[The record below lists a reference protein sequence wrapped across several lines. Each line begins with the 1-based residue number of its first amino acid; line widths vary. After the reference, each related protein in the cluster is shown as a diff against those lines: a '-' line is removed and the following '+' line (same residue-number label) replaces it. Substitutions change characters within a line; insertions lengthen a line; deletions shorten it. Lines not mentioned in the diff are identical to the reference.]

1 MTETS
6 DRQQAAQ
13 EDKLPAQYINY
24 VFFSLDPVW
33 RRLPDEERERGKREF
48 LEAAQEHSGEML
60 LRSFSLMG
68 LRADADFMLWR
79 IGYDLDAFEGMT
91 AALLKTGLGKYL
103 RVSYSY
109 FALSRR
115 SIYVGE
121 HTPGFENRTYIVPG
135 EGEYLFVYPF
145 VKTRAWYRLPMEER
159 QRMMNE
165 HMQIGRKHY
174 PVKNNTGYCFGIDD
188 YEFILSFEAESPE
201 KFQDLM
207 MELRE
212 SEASSYTEL
221 DTPIFTCRRRSPA
234 RNSAE
239 SGLTG
244 DLVLELQHQ
253 LHVYCFATHQ
263 PWPGGTDLA
272 SRLLR
277 WSGILPS
284 GRRTLTLYN

>member
-1 MTETS
+1 MAETQTQRQGATEES
-6 DRQQAAQ
+6 
-13 EDKLPAQYINY
+13 LPAQYVNY
-24 VFFSLDPVW
+24 VFFKLDPVW
-33 RRLPDEERERGKREF
+33 RRLDEEERERGKKEF
-48 LEAAQEHSGEML
+48 LGAVEEHGQEML

-68 LRADADFMLWR
+68 LRPDADFMLWR
-79 IGYDLDAFEGMT
+79 IGYDLDAFDRMRS
-91 AALLKTGLGKYL
+91 ALMKTGLGKYL
-103 RVSYSY
+103 DVTYSY

-121 HTPGFENRTYIVPG
+121 HTPGFENRRYIVPG

-145 VKTRAWYRLPMEER
+145 VKTRAWYRLPLEER

-174 PVKNNTGYCFGIDD
+174 PVKNNTAYCFGIDD

-221 DTPIFTCRRRSPA
+221 DTPIFTCRRKPLPEIL
-234 RNSAE
+234 E
-239 SGLTG
+239 SLG
-244 DLVLELQHQ
+244 
-253 LHVYCFATHQ
+253 
-263 PWPGGTDLA
+263 
-272 SRLLR
+272 
-277 WSGILPS
+277 
-284 GRRTLTLYN
+284 

>member
-1 MTETS
+1 MTQTQTQH
-6 DRQQAAQ
+6 QQAS
-13 EDKLPAQYINY
+13 EEKLPAQYINY
-24 VFFSLDPVW
+24 IFLKLDPLW
-33 RRLPDEERERGKREF
+33 RRLSDEERERGKKEF
-48 LEAAQEHSGEML
+48 LAAAEEHSGQIL
-60 LRSFSLMG
+60 LRCFSLMG

-79 IGYDLDAFEGMT
+79 IGYDLEAFENMT
-91 AALLKTGLGKYL
+91 AALLNSGLGKYL
-103 RVSYSY
+103 TVTYSY

-115 SIYVGE
+115 SVYVGE
-121 HTPGFENRTYIVPG
+121 HTPGFENRTHIIPG

-145 VKTRAWYRLPMEER
+145 VKTREWYRLPMEER

-221 DTPIFTCRRRSPA
+221 DTPIFTCRRRT
-234 RNSAE
+234 
-239 SGLTG
+239 LTE
-244 DLVLELQHQ
+244 VLEFL
-253 LHVYCFATHQ
+253 
-263 PWPGGTDLA
+263 G
-272 SRLLR
+272 
-277 WSGILPS
+277 
-284 GRRTLTLYN
+284 

>member
-1 MTETS
+1 MTETQT
-6 DRQQAAQ
+6 RQQPAT
-13 EDKLPAQYINY
+13 EEKLPAQYINY
-24 VFFSLDPVW
+24 IFFKLDPLW
-33 RRLPDEERERGKREF
+33 RRLPDEEREEGQEEF
-48 LEAAQEHSGEML
+48 LKAVEEHSSDML

-79 IGYDLDAFEGMT
+79 IGYDLDAFEEMT
-91 AALLKTGLGKYL
+91 AALMKTGLGKYL
-103 RVSYSY
+103 TVEYSY

-121 HTPGFENRTYIVPG
+121 HTPGFENRTHIIPG

-145 VKTRAWYRLPMEER
+145 VKTREWYRLPVEER

-165 HMQIGRKHY
+165 HMQVGRKHY

-188 YEFILSFEAESPE
+188 YEFILSFEAETPE

-221 DTPIFTCRRRSPA
+221 DTPIFTCRRRP
-234 RNSAE
+234 
-239 SGLTG
+239 
-244 DLVLELQHQ
+244 LE
-253 LHVYCFATHQ
+253 
-263 PWPGGTDLA
+263 D
-272 SRLLR
+272 
-277 WSGILPS
+277 ILK
-284 GRRTLTLYN
+284 TLG

>member
-1 MTETS
+1 MAET
-6 DRQQAAQ
+6 RTQQQSSQ
-13 EDKLPAQYINY
+13 EERLPAQYVNY
-24 VFFSLDPVW
+24 LFFKLDPVW
-33 RRLPDEERERGKREF
+33 RRLDEEERERGKKEF
-48 LEAAQEHSGEML
+48 LGALEEHGQEML

-68 LRADADFMLWR
+68 LRPDADFMLWR
-79 IGYDLDAFEGMT
+79 IGYDLDAFDRMRS
-91 AALLKTGLGKYL
+91 ALMKTSLGKYL
-103 RVSYSY
+103 DVTYSY

-121 HTPGFENRTYIVPG
+121 HTPGFENRRYIVPG

-145 VKTRAWYRLPMEER
+145 VKTRAWYRLPLEER

-174 PVKNNTGYCFGIDD
+174 PVKNNTAYCFGIDD

-221 DTPIFTCRRRSPA
+221 DTPIFTCRRKPMPEIL
-234 RNSAE
+234 E
-239 SGLTG
+239 SLG
-244 DLVLELQHQ
+244 
-253 LHVYCFATHQ
+253 
-263 PWPGGTDLA
+263 
-272 SRLLR
+272 
-277 WSGILPS
+277 
-284 GRRTLTLYN
+284 

>member
-1 MTETS
+1 MTET
-6 DRQQAAQ
+6 RAQQQGAA
-13 EDKLPAQYINY
+13 EEKRPAQYVNY
-24 VFFSLDPVW
+24 LFFKLDPVW
-33 RRLPDEERERGKREF
+33 RRLDEEERERGKKEF
-48 LEAAQEHSGEML
+48 LGAVEEHGQEML

-68 LRADADFMLWR
+68 LRPDADFMLWR
-79 IGYDLDAFEGMT
+79 IGYDLDAFDRMRS
-91 AALLKTGLGKYL
+91 ALMKSGLGKYL
-103 RVSYSY
+103 DVTYSY

-121 HTPGFENRTYIVPG
+121 HTPGFENRRYIVPG

-145 VKTRAWYRLPMEER
+145 VKTRAWYRLPLEER

-174 PVKNNTGYCFGIDD
+174 PVKNNTAYCFGIDD

-221 DTPIFTCRRRSPA
+221 DTPIFTCRRKPLP
-234 RNSAE
+234 E
-239 SGLTG
+239 
-244 DLVLELQHQ
+244 
-253 LHVYCFATHQ
+253 
-263 PWPGGTDLA
+263 
-272 SRLLR
+272 
-277 WSGILPS
+277 ILKS
-284 GRRTLTLYN
+284 LG

>member
-1 MTETS
+1 MAET
-6 DRQQAAQ
+6 RTQQQSSQ
-13 EDKLPAQYINY
+13 EEKLPAQYVNY
-24 VFFSLDPVW
+24 LFFKLDPVW
-33 RRLPDEERERGKREF
+33 RRLDEEERERGKKEF
-48 LEAAQEHSGEML
+48 LGALEEHGQEML

-68 LRADADFMLWR
+68 LRPDADFMLWR
-79 IGYDLDAFEGMT
+79 IGYDLDAFDRMRS
-91 AALLKTGLGKYL
+91 ALMKTGLGKYL
-103 RVSYSY
+103 DVTYSY

-121 HTPGFENRTYIVPG
+121 HTPGFENRRYIVPG

-145 VKTRAWYRLPMEER
+145 VKTRAWYRLPLEER

-174 PVKNNTGYCFGIDD
+174 PVKNNTAYCFGIDD

-221 DTPIFTCRRRSPA
+221 DTPIFTCRRKPLPEIL
-234 RNSAE
+234 E
-239 SGLTG
+239 SLG
-244 DLVLELQHQ
+244 
-253 LHVYCFATHQ
+253 
-263 PWPGGTDLA
+263 
-272 SRLLR
+272 
-277 WSGILPS
+277 
-284 GRRTLTLYN
+284 